1 MLSNITIGEIAIAVA
16 FLVSLISGIAYLR
29 NHLTGWIH
37 AAVKDDF
44 VMLDGKIDKIQ
55 NEVTEI
61 KDCRLQDKADNAR
74 YRILRFNDEI
84 LQGKRHS
91 REHFDQIAQS
101 VTEYE
106 RYASDHPKYPNGK
119 ATAAIANVK
128 RVYQRCLEKGTF
140 LSEKE
145 DDYGDD

>member
-29 NHLTGWIH
+29 NHLTDWIH

-44 VMLDGKIDKIQ
+44 VMLDGKIDKLQ

-74 YRILRFNDEI
+74 YRILRFNDE
-84 LQGKRHS
+84 LLHDKSVRHTK
-91 REHFDQIAQS
+91 EHFDQILS
-101 VTEYE
+101 DIDEYE
-106 RYASDHPKYPNGK
+106 EFCAAHPLYKNNK
-119 ATAAIANVK
+119 AIHAIANVK
-128 RVYQRCLEKGTF
+128 SVYQKCQDESSF
-140 LSEKE
+140 L
-145 DDYGDD
+145 